1 MSTVSTQTAA
11 GRRPWIVL
19 LYFYVAALV
28 GLGFVIA
35 GTTTALFGAKDVAFP
50 QLGVRSYTYES
61 NLHRDDKG
69 TIVATDTE
77 RNAARQQ
84 AIDDNR
90 QQGLDGLVN
99 GIILLVVGTPTLVWH
114 LRGARRAGSRAEL
127 PTAAA
132 DLPATS
138 AEAPAKHP
146 APPTT
151 PTESPASSAGPRS
164 ESVDG

>member
-1 MSTVSTQTAA
+1 MSGETPDNSGNRTAGTIH

-50 QLGVRSYTYES
+50 QLGVRSYSYES
-61 NLHRDDKG
+61 GLKRDDKG
-69 TIVATDTE
+69 TIVATDAE

-84 AIDDNR
+84 AINDNR

-99 GIILLVVGTPTLVWH
+99 GIILLAVGTPTLVVH
-114 LRGARRAGSRAEL
+114 LRGARRAGARPDAE
-127 PTAAA
+127 PGRG
-132 DLPATS
+132 
-138 AEAPAKHP
+138 
-146 APPTT
+146 
-151 PTESPASSAGPRS
+151 AGPA
-164 ESVDG
+164 

>member
-1 MSTVSTQTAA
+1 MSTANAQTAA

-50 QLGVRSYTYES
+50 QLGVRSYSYEAG
-61 NLHRDDKG
+61 LHREYKG
-69 TIVATDTE
+69 TIIPTDAE
-77 RNAARQQ
+77 RAAAKQQ
-84 AIDDNR
+84 AVDDNR

-114 LRGARRAGSRAEL
+114 LRGARRAGARPE
-127 PTAAA
+127 
-132 DLPATS
+132 
-138 AEAPAKHP
+138 
-146 APPTT
+146 PTT
-151 PTESPASSAGPRS
+151 TPE
-164 ESVDG
+164 V

>member
-1 MSTVSTQTAA
+1 MSTSSAQTAA

-35 GTTTALFGAKDVAFP
+35 GTTTALFGTKDLAFP
-50 QLGVRSYTYES
+50 QLGVRSYSYES
-61 NLHRDDKG
+61 GLHRDDKG
-69 TIVATDTE
+69 AIVATDAE

-99 GIILLVVGTPTLVWH
+99 GIILLAVGTPTLVWH
-114 LRGARRAGSRAEL
+114 LRGARRAGARHEPPTPEL
-127 PTAAA
+127 
-132 DLPATS
+132 S
-138 AEAPAKHP
+138 APA
-146 APPTT
+146 
-151 PTESPASSAGPRS
+151 
-164 ESVDG
+164 

>member
-1 MSTVSTQTAA
+1 MTTATTQTAA

-35 GTTTALFGAKDVAFP
+35 GTTTALFGAKDLAFP
-50 QLGVRSYTYES
+50 QLGVRSYSYES
-61 NLHRDDKG
+61 GLHRDDKG
-69 TIVATDTE
+69 TIVATDAE

-99 GIILLVVGTPTLVWH
+99 GIILLAVGTPTLVWH
-114 LRGARRAGSRAEL
+114 LRGARRVGARPE
-127 PTAAA
+127 PAA
-132 DLPATS
+132 D
-138 AEAPAKHP
+138 
-146 APPTT
+146 T
-151 PTESPASSAGPRS
+151 PAGP
-164 ESVDG
+164 DPA